1 MRVCA
6 SRLAWDCSSS
16 DWRHQ
21 PGDSR
26 GPAWGYRDIA
36 LDTTCRFVD
45 KFVRFIDI
53 FVDTIDRYRR
63 YYRYVDV
70 TCSRG
75 RVGVAHT
82 RGATPRLG

>member
-1 MRVCA
+1 MTAGGR
-6 SRLAWDCSSS
+6 
-16 DWRHQ
+16 
-21 PGDSR
+21 PGDTE
-26 GPAWGYRDIA
+26 IHIF

-45 KFVRFIDI
+45 KFVRFVDI